1 MCRAKLLFGNAL
13 LSLREAQP
21 ILFSEAQQ
29 RQQLRV
35 LKTKKMAP

>member
-13 LSLREAQP
+13 LSLREQP